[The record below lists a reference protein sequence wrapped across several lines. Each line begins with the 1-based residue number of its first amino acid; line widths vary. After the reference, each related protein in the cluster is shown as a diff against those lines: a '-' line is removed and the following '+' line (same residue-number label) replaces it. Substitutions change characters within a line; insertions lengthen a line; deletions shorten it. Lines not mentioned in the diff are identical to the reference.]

1 MVPGQA
7 LTMPQF
13 GLAPVAVLA
22 SVTIASKEECVGD
35 LAAEAAGD
43 VDELYESYDGRFG
56 KGQTFASNEV
66 GPVRFDDLGL
76 ALDDQTKGTPDR
88 YHGERLKRGV

>member
-1 MVPGQA
+1 VN
-7 LTMPQF
+7 
-13 GLAPVAVLA
+13 
-22 SVTIASKEECVGD
+22 
-35 LAAEAAGD
+35 
-43 VDELYESYDGRFG
+43 ELYESYDRRFG

-88 YHGERLKRGV
+88 YHGERLKGGV

>member
-1 MVPGQA
+1 
-7 LTMPQF
+7 
-13 GLAPVAVLA
+13 
-22 SVTIASKEECVGD
+22 

-43 VDELYESYDGRFG
+43 VNELYESYDRRFG

-88 YHGERLKRGV
+88 YHGERLKGGV